1 MTPKRIQPSDIKD
14 ILTGIL
20 FSMLI
25 IAIMH
30 IMPLFGIFAWVILPL
45 PVLFYRL
52 KTGRNGSGIIV
63 LISLA
68 ALIVLTQNI
77 VFNVLYFGAL
87 LATGFLLGEFIEK
100 YLPVERI
107 VLFTGLTIAGTFL
120 ILLVIYSFSQGQGV
134 HHIILAYIAQYQ
146 ALLEQ
151 LFSESSQ
158 LYPQMDMNPA
168 DFKKVGSLFAIVFP
182 GILINSYLTMVW
194 INILLIKRLLK
205 KKGIVVQSIENLN
218 RWKAPFQL
226 IFGVI
231 VMSILTFLLSGA
243 LKYIAINCLIILL
256 FIYFF
261 QGIAVVSFFFQ
272 KKSAP
277 FAIRLFVYILIAIQ
291 PFFLTLVIGFGLF
304 DNWAN
309 FRKLDTA

>member
-1 MTPKRIQPSDIKD
+1 MTRTLLQPAVIKD
-14 ILTGIL
+14 ILTGSL
-20 FSMLI
+20 FSMMV

-30 IMPLFGIFAWVILPL
+30 IMPLLGIFAWVVLPL

-52 KTGRNGSGIIV
+52 KTGRNGSCIII
-63 LISLA
+63 LISLG
-68 ALIVLTQNI
+68 VLFVFTQNI
-77 VFNVLYFGAL
+77 VFNVLYFGSL
-87 LATGFLLGEFIEK
+87 LATGFFLGEFIEK
-100 YLPVERI
+100 HLPVERI
-107 VLFTGLTIAGTFL
+107 ILYTGLIIAGTF
-120 ILLVIYSFSQGQGV
+120 IGLLVMYSFSQGQGI
-134 HHIILAYIAQYQ
+134 HHIILAYFTQYQ
-146 ALLEQ
+146 TVLEK

-158 LYPQMDMNPA
+158 LYPQVDMNPD
-168 DFKKVGSLFAIVFP
+168 DFKRVGSLFAIVFP

-205 KKGIVVQSIENLN
+205 NKGIVVHSIENLN
-218 RWKAPFQL
+218 HWKAPFQL

-231 VMSILTFLLSGA
+231 TMSILTFLLSGV
-243 LKYIAINCLIILL
+243 LQYIAINCLIILL

-277 FAIRLFVYILIAIQ
+277 VALRFFVYILIAIQ